1 MTISKKQAAA
11 IVIAAYLKKKNKLK
25 VQKKRKWV
33 RDWIRRREVE
43 DTAQKLIQELRNED
57 SSAFKQFFRM
67 SADQFDFLLDKIR
80 PSISK
85 QNTTMRKAISAE
97 TRLLITLRYLS
108 TGDSYRSLMLLFRVA
123 HNTISIIVASTCRA
137 IFNCLREE
145 YLMVILT
152 INQLFN
158 VILY

>member
-11 IVIAAYLKKKNKLK
+11 IIIAAYLKKKNKLK

-33 RDWIRRREVE
+33 RDWIRRREIE
-43 DTAQKLIQELRNED
+43 DTARNLIQELRNE
-57 SSAFKQFFRM
+57 SSNSFRQFFRM
-67 SADQFDFLLDKIR
+67 SAEQFDILLDKLR

-85 QNTTMRKAISAE
+85 QDTNMRKAISAE
-97 TRLLITLRYLS
+97 SRLLITLRYLS

-123 HNTISIIVASTCRA
+123 HNTISMIVSSTCKA

-145 YLMVILT
+145 YLKVIF
-152 INQLFN
+152 NQQLFRVN
-158 VILY
+158 